1 MAGEPKS
8 LKAKVD
14 GAGYAQF
21 LAAMKARVSH
31 ARSCAARAV
40 NHELVLLY
48 WVMQRRRVSKW
59 SNWKCESLFAAFN
72 T

>member
-48 WVMQRRRVSKW
+48 WDSGRGIV
-59 SNWKCESLFAAFN
+59 
-72 T
+72 